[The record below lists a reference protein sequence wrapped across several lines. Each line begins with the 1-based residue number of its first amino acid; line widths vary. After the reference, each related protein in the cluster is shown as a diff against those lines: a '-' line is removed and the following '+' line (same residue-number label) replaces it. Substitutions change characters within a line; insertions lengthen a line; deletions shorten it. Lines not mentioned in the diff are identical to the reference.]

1 MARLIHSLSLGVA
14 LGLISGV
21 ALADSSASRYYEDAQ
36 QRFENRD
43 SAGAIIQL
51 KNAIQQDRQMLA
63 AHLLLGRVL
72 LSEGDAQGAEVAF
85 EEALRLGVS
94 RAEVAVPLGQ
104 AYLLQ
109 GKYER
114 LLDRLAPSGMPPA
127 IQAEVLVLRSSA
139 HLERGNLSAAMRSLD
154 EAQALVPGSLMVQ
167 LARVNALMRT
177 GQLQTAAPLIDE
189 LIRRGTVEPAVWDAK
204 ASLLHMRG
212 DVSGALQSYDKSL
225 TLRPDNIDTRIARA
239 GLLLDIG
246 KLDEALLDIR
256 GVQKAS
262 PREPRAAYLKA
273 LIAGRRGDVA
283 QVKASLSDVVRLI
296 DPVPASVLAA
306 NKQQLMLGAMSH
318 YGLGNFEKAR
328 DYLNNY
334 VRLYPKESGPA
345 KVLASIHL
353 QMKAHRQA
361 ASLLE
366 PFYKAGT
373 ADAKALSM
381 LAGAYMA
388 LRQYNSAT
396 EVLERSVSLSGGAP
410 EARAELGLGLMGMGQ
425 REQGMEQFQ
434 QAFAKDPG
442 NVQAGVALTVLY
454 MKQQQLKKALVTI
467 SEVVKRHPD
476 NLAAIALLGAVRS
489 SSGDL
494 VGARKA
500 YDEILAKSPLYVAA
514 ILNLAKIDMAE
525 DKLDAAQGRLS
536 QVLKSAPK
544 NTDAMF
550 EMAALDERRRNLP
563 AAISWLEKARAQGS
577 GGQRAAIY
585 LVDLHL
591 RNRNP
596 DQALIVAKDLVLQ
609 APENI
614 NTLRALAKAQLA
626 IGDGEAT
633 RNTLS
638 TMSRLAGYDASAQV
652 DIAYL
657 QYAAANVAGALHS
670 LEKAL
675 SSAPDHQLAMVLQ
688 IEILIAKKEFG
699 KAEALIGSLA
709 KKPDGSAKAMR
720 LQGDLDLGRGNF
732 GAAIGNY
739 RNALGKTP
747 SSDIAL
753 RVYRAHLAQGE
764 AQKGLAFLESWF
776 RQNPTETS
784 VQRVLADGQLRAGN
798 LGAARTG
805 YERLL
810 SKQPDEPELLN
821 NLAQVLLKQGDK
833 GAIGLAE
840 RAVRAAPADS
850 AYLDTLGWV
859 LVHQGQLD
867 KGIAYLRDARLRNP
881 SDPEV
886 RYHLAVALNKL
897 GRPREAKEEL
907 GQALQSGQSFDG
919 VDDARRLERQLSG
932 S

>member
-1 MARLIHSLSLGVA
+1 MARLIHTLGVGAVLA
-14 LGLISGV
+14 LLYGA

-36 QRFENRD
+36 QRFEKRD
-43 SAGAIIQL
+43 AAGAIIQL

-94 RAEVAVPLGQ
+94 RAEVAVPLAQ

-139 HLERGNLSAAMRSLD
+139 HLERGNMSAAMRSLD
-154 EAQALVPGSLMVQ
+154 EAQAALPGSLMVP
-167 LARVNALMRT
+167 LARVNALLRT
-177 GQLQTAAPLIDE
+177 GQVQAAGPLIDE
-189 LIRRGTVEPAVWDAK
+189 LVKRGAEEPAVWDAR
-204 ASLLHMRG
+204 ASLQHMRG
-212 DVSGALQSYDKSL
+212 DVSGALQAYGKSL
-225 TLRPDNIDTRIARA
+225 SLRPNNVDTRVARA

-246 KLDEALLDIR
+246 KLDDALLDIAA
-256 GVQKAS
+256 VQNTS

-273 LIAGRRGDVA
+273 LIAGRRGDAA

-306 NKQQLMLGAMSH
+306 NKQLLMLGAMSH

-328 DYLNNY
+328 DYLNSY
-334 VRLYPKESGPA
+334 VRLSPKESGPA

-353 QMKAHRQA
+353 QMKAPRQA

-373 ADAKALSM
+373 ADARALSM

-396 EVLERSVSLSGGAP
+396 EVLERAVSVSGGAP

-425 REQGMEQFQ
+425 REQGMAQFQ
-434 QAFAKDPG
+434 QAFAKDQG

-454 MKQQQLKKALVTI
+454 MKQQQLKKALSTI

-476 NLAAIALLGAVRS
+476 NLAAVALLGAVRS

-494 VGARKA
+494 AGARKA
-500 YDEILAKSPLYVAA
+500 YDDILAKNSGYVAA
-514 ILNLAKIDMAE
+514 TLNLAKIDVAE
-525 DKLDAAQGRLS
+525 GQLDVAHGRLS

-544 NTDAMF
+544 NADAMF
-550 EMAALDERRRNLP
+550 EMAAVEERRRNLP
-563 AAISWLEKARAQGS
+563 AAINWLEKARAQGA

-585 LVDLHL
+585 LADLHL
-591 RNRNP
+591 RNRNA
-596 DQALIVAKDLVLQ
+596 DQALIVAKDLVRQ

-614 NTLRALAKAQLA
+614 DALRALAKAQLA
-626 IGDGEAT
+626 LGDGESA

-638 TMSRLAGYDASAQV
+638 TMSRLAGYDAATQV
-652 DIAYL
+652 DIASL
-657 QYAAANVAGALHS
+657 QYAATNVAGALHS

-675 SSAPDHQLAMVLQ
+675 SSAPDHQPAMVLQ
-688 IEILIAKKEFG
+688 SEILIAKKEFG
-699 KAEALIGSLA
+699 KAEAVIGSLS
-709 KKPDGSAKAMR
+709 KKPDGSGKAMR
-720 LQGDLDLGRGNF
+720 LQGDLDLARGNA

-739 RNALGKTP
+739 RNALGKAP
-747 SSDIAL
+747 SGDIAL
-753 RVYRAHLAQGE
+753 RIYRAHLAQGE
-764 AQKGLAFLESWF
+764 AAKGLAFLEAWS
-776 RQNPTETS
+776 RQNPTESS
-784 VQRVLADGQLRAGN
+784 VQRVVADGHLRGGN

-810 SKQPDEPELLN
+810 GKQPDDPELLN

-833 GAIGLAE
+833 GAMGVAE
-840 RAVRAAPADS
+840 RAVRLAPTDAG
-850 AYLDTLGWV
+850 YLDTLGWV
-859 LVHQGQLD
+859 LVHHGHLD
-867 KGIAYLRDARLRNP
+867 RGLGYLRDARLRAP
-881 SDPEV
+881 GDPEV
-886 RYHLAVALNKL
+886 HYHMAAVLKQMGRLDEARLEIASALSAGVAFEGL
-897 GRPREAKEEL
+897 DEAR
-907 GQALQSGQSFDG
+907 ALQQSL
-919 VDDARRLERQLSG
+919 AR
-932 S
+932 